1 MGIVSH
7 VRPGTRQV
15 VIFAAK
21 LLDVQTLNCF
31 IIHAADR
38 VAVRED
44 FVSVGIGVDFQNGSF
59 TKAAYSQEQSTARNF
74 RIRFGPSESS
84 QEGHAELWIAE

>member
-7 VRPGTRQV
+7 VRPGARQV
-15 VIFAAK
+15 TLFAAK

-38 VAVRED
+38 VAVREE
-44 FVSVGIGVDFQNGSF
+44 FVSVGVGVNFQNGRF
-59 TKAAYSQEQSTARNF
+59 PEAACLQEQSTARNF